1 MKLLSQ
7 YAQDVLQRA
16 SMLNHYAS
24 DVFLARD
31 DLVRPFGRLNSDK
44 AELQKLKHD
53 VVFEPGLRL
62 KMEQLDAKID
72 SNEHTLDLLEKE
84 CAAQGMTD
92 RFCLQALREK
102 LRFIAEQIE
111 FETGHYNDRIRP
123 YREAAAKLGDS
134 RLADSN
140 PIVIAAKQEYDSRCD
155 NLRKEYGKIS
165 DNIESLQNILRSLK
179 W

>member
-7 YAQDVLQRA
+7 YAQDVLQRV
-16 SMLNHYAS
+16 SHLNTWAS
-24 DVFLARD
+24 DKFLARD
-31 DLVRPFGRLNSDK
+31 ELVRPFGRLNSDK

-53 VVFEPGLRL
+53 VVFEPGLKP
-62 KMEQLDAKID
+62 KMEQLEAKIA
-72 SNEHTLDLLEKE
+72 SNEHTLNLLEKE

-102 LRFIAEQIE
+102 LRFLSEQIE
-111 FETGHYNDRIRP
+111 FENGHYNDRIRP
-123 YREAAAKLGDS
+123 YREAASKLGDS

-140 PIVIAAKQEYDSRCD
+140 PTVIAAKQEYDSRCD
-155 NLRKEYGKIS
+155 NLRKEYGRVS
-165 DNIESLQNILRSLK
+165 DNIECLQNILRSFK

>member
-7 YAQDVLQRA
+7 YARDVILRA
-16 SMLNHYAS
+16 TRLNHYAS
-24 DVFLARD
+24 DVCLASD
-31 DLVRPFGRLNSDK
+31 DLIRPWACLEKDR
-44 AELQKLKHD
+44 AELKILKHD
-53 VVFEPGLRL
+53 VVFDDKLRP
-62 KMEQLDAKID
+62 KIKELDAKIAA
-72 SNEHTLDLLEKE
+72 NEEVLNQLETE
-84 CAAQGMTD
+84 CSAQGMTD
-92 RFCLQALREK
+92 RFSVSAMREK

-111 FETGHYNDRIRP
+111 FETSHYNDRIRP

-140 PIVIAAKQEYDSRCD
+140 PVVIAAKQEYDSRCD
-155 NLRKEYGKIS
+155 KLRKEYGKIS